1 MERIPNVDPLYVTT
15 EALSKEYPL
24 FASSL
29 LNLIQNS
36 EARIAYPP
44 APRK

>member
-1 MERIPNVDPLYVTT
+1 MERIKDVEPLLVTT
-15 EALSKEYPL
+15 EALSQQYPL

-36 EARIAYPP
+36 ETRIAYPVQQ
-44 APRK
+44 KK